1 MAEHHKPIEVSVSSH
16 AAKAQ
21 QCSEG
26 FACSRSGKHKNV
38 AMVSRERAVGKL
50 IQSAAQQLNEMLLPF
65 ARLDRCR
72 SGVSRKI
79 EAAGADGVPEEVES
93 F

>member
-1 MAEHHKPIEVSVSSH
+1 
-16 AAKAQ
+16 
-21 QCSEG
+21 
-26 FACSRSGKHKNV
+26 
-38 AMVSRERAVGKL
+38 MVSRERAAGNL